1 MGFATTIQ
9 GINSAALGLFALYLL
24 GRGDVSLPVIAIP
37 GISGIKYLYL
47 SSGNG
52 KKEWAHYLSWFL
64 TTPIMLSLIFSVNS
78 YPLISSAVLI
88 AANQIMIGAG
98 YMATIQKNRD
108 ECYKWFWLGCFAF
121 LPILYQLVQFESGI
135 PLIILTVLLWSLY
148 PVVWY
153 LEREQMI
160 SKDIEKVSYSFLD
173 FTSKAGLVI
182 LYMIETGLK
191 F

>member
-9 GINSAALGLFALYLL
+9 GINSASLGLFALYLL

-37 GISGIKYLYL
+37 GISGLKYLYL
-47 SSGNG
+47 SSGKGNT
-52 KKEWAHYLSWFL
+52 EWAHYLSWFI
-64 TTPIMLSLIFSVNS
+64 TTPIMLSLIFSLNS

-98 YMATIQKNRD
+98 YMATIQTTK
-108 ECYKWFWLGCFAF
+108 EESYKWFWLGCFAF

-135 PLIILTVLLWSLY
+135 PLIILTILLWSLY

-173 FTSKAGLVI
+173 FTSKAGLVV
-182 LYMIETGLK
+182 LYMIDTGLK